1 MDQRR
6 RAVTPSD
13 DPRRRQGA
21 GGPSSEQRQ
30 RRSSLE
36 PRAPARRRSAASRDI
51 LSSWSV
57 DAEARCP
64 AQRRVGTGF
73 ARAAGV
79 RRSDALL
86 LWLSLCSLRRRASF
100 PASLCLWCLVL
111 CTHMQRMGWEAARD
125 ACQGVGRGVSH
136 AGGLSR
142 AVWHEV
148 VPCIIQILSLGHRL
162 AGRGGVANECA
173 YWHIGTY
180 KN

>member
-6 RAVTPSD
+6 RAVTSSD

-64 AQRRVGTGF
+64 ARRRVGTGF

-100 PASLCLWCLVL
+100 PASLCLLCLVL
-111 CTHMQRMGWEAARD
+111 CTHMQRMGWGGGARRMP
-125 ACQGVGRGVSH
+125 GRGPRRVACRRTLKGSV
-136 AGGLSR
+136 ARGR
-142 AVWHEV
+142 ALHHSNLISW
-148 VPCIIQILSLGHRL
+148 PSL
-162 AGRGGVANECA
+162 GRGGVGWPMNA
-173 YWHIGTY
+173 HISTC